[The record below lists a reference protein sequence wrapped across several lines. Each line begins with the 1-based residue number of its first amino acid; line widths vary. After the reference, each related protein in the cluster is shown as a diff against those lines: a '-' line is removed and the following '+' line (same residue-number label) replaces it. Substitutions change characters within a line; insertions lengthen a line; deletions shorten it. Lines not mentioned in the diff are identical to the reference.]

1 MSISSYFNTFL
12 SNIRL
17 TPAQRKNLIDGH
29 TTLRAKLSEDT
40 KLKIVIVT
48 TFLQG
53 SYRRAT
59 ALKDKNGKR
68 ADVDVIVVTNFDRH
82 KVTPNQAL
90 EYFREFLDTHYPEQ
104 YEFQG
109 RSISIKLPD
118 VDMDLVITSAPSE
131 VNQKMLGMESVTD
144 TRSLEELGNDWR
156 MTYDWTAP
164 EKRFMWTSLMLE
176 SLRKSQEWKAESLYI
191 PDRETKNWEET
202 NPLEQI
208 RWTRDKNKTT
218 NSHYV
223 NVVKALKWWRMG
235 KLTNRKY
242 PKGYPIEHMIG
253 DCCPND
259 IKSVAEG
266 VVKTLESILEIY
278 SWNRLT
284 EKTPEL
290 RDRGVIS
297 HNVWKRVSNS
307 DFVNFYDHITN
318 AAATARLAFDSE
330 KVSDQIKYWSELFG
344 DEFPSISEEDARN
357 ERLQEKSKLLESGR
371 STVNSRIQIVAGSS
385 GVSVPK
391 ERNHYEI
398 PSDL

>member
-1 MSISSYFNTFL
+1 MNTSSYFNLFL

-17 TPAQRKNLIDGH
+17 TPKQKKNLIEGH
-29 TTLRAKLSEDT
+29 TTLRSSLAEDP
-40 KLKIVIVT
+40 KLKNVIVT

-59 ALKDKNGKR
+59 ALKDKNAKR
-68 ADVDVIVVTNFDRH
+68 ADVDVVVVTNFDRN

-90 EYFREFLDTHYPEQ
+90 EYFRAFLDIHYPGA
-104 YEFQG
+104 YKFQG
-109 RSISIKLPD
+109 RSISITLPD

-131 VNQKMLGMESVTD
+131 VNQKVLGMESVTD
-144 TRSLEELGNDWR
+144 TRNLEELGNDWR
-156 MTYDWTAP
+156 MTYEWTAP
-164 EKRFMWTSLMLE
+164 ERRDAWTSSMFE
-176 SLRKSQEWKAESLYI
+176 SLRKSEEWKAESLYI
-191 PDRETKNWEET
+191 PDREKEDWEET

-208 RWTRDKNKTT
+208 RWTRDKNKAT

-253 DCCPND
+253 DCCPDD

-266 VVKTLESILEIY
+266 VVKTLDKILATY
-278 SWNRLT
+278 RWNRLT

-290 RDRGVIS
+290 IDRGVTS
-297 HNVWKRVSNS
+297 HNVWKRVSDS
-307 DFVNFYDHITN
+307 DFINFYDHVKD

-330 KVSDQIKYWSELFG
+330 NVSDQIKYWRELFG
-344 DEFPSISEEDARN
+344 EEFPPLSEEDARN
-357 ERLQEKSKLLESGR
+357 ERLQEKSKLLESGIL
-371 STVNSRIQIVAGSS
+371 TVNSKIQIVAGSH
-385 GVSVPK
+385 GLSVPK

-398 PSDL
+398 TSDL